1 MKEIVINPEYEKL
14 IKEVKQLKEEISNLY
29 EEKEQLKYHTCKN
42 IETEYMTKI
51 GIYEYKA
58 YEVQCKIL
66 RIRRKIQLYQLKINR
81 QEKPNEEEIEK
92 QLEIKYKK
100 YQEKLEKMVE
110 NIQKAMDFKNFSI
123 NLSEEKIKEIKKIY
137 RKLIKK
143 FHPDLNQK
151 NIDKNIN
158 IIIQATRAYEN
169 GDLETLKNL
178 ELLTEEIKTKEVE
191 VNEMHELKEMKIKCE
206 KILQEILKEIKKIK
220 ESFPYNKIEF
230 LKSEILIQ
238 KKINELK
245 NYVKQCD
252 EIYMQLEDILEQLK
266 EK

>member
-1 MKEIVINPEYEKL
+1 
-14 IKEVKQLKEEISNLY
+14 
-29 EEKEQLKYHTCKN
+29 
-42 IETEYMTKI
+42 
-51 GIYEYKA
+51 
-58 YEVQCKIL
+58 
-66 RIRRKIQLYQLKINR
+66 
-81 QEKPNEEEIEK
+81 
-92 QLEIKYKK
+92 
-100 YQEKLEKMVE
+100 MVE

-123 NLSEEKIKEIKKIY
+123 NLSEEKVKEIKKIY

-151 NIDKNIN
+151 NIDNNIN

-191 VNEMHELKEMKIKCE
+191 VNEMHELKEMKIKDE

-238 KKINELK
+238 KRINELK
-245 NYVKQCD
+245 KLCKT
-252 EIYMQLEDILEQLK
+252 MR
-266 EK
+266 

>member
-1 MKEIVINPEYEKL
+1 
-14 IKEVKQLKEEISNLY
+14 
-29 EEKEQLKYHTCKN
+29 
-42 IETEYMTKI
+42 
-51 GIYEYKA
+51 
-58 YEVQCKIL
+58 
-66 RIRRKIQLYQLKINR
+66 
-81 QEKPNEEEIEK
+81 
-92 QLEIKYKK
+92 
-100 YQEKLEKMVE
+100 MVE

-123 NLSEEKIKEIKKIY
+123 NLSEEKVKEIKKIY

-151 NIDKNIN
+151 NIDNNIN

-191 VNEMHELKEMKIKCE
+191 VNEMHELKEMKIKDE

-238 KKINELK
+238 KRINELK
-245 NYVKQCD
+245 KLCKTMRWDLYAIRRYFRTIKRK
-252 EIYMQLEDILEQLK
+252 IK
-266 EK
+266 K